1 MKGILNL
8 LSIIT
13 IGFLCVSSSN
23 FEKEINFKCMIQ
35 MKNYSGK
42 KAYVII
48 SLVDKDGNYEQ
59 TLNVQGDDPEWYH
72 EISSWWKFYGKKR
85 NNIDAIS
92 GETIG
97 GGERSINFIT
107 INESKLKLGYKLR
120 FETAVEDKNY
130 FEKDIEIDLNEI
142 NSQTKYNGNGFIRYV
157 RILEN

>member
-1 MKGILNL
+1 
-8 LSIIT
+8 
-13 IGFLCVSSSN
+13 
-23 FEKEINFKCMIQ
+23 MIQ

-157 RILEN
+157 KILEN

>member
-1 MKGILNL
+1 MNRILKLFSILIML
-8 LSIIT
+8 L
-13 IGFLCVSSSN
+13 FFSSSIKVM
-23 FEKEINFKCMIQ
+23 EEVKYKCMIQ

-42 KAYVII
+42 KAYIII
-48 SLVDKDGNYEQ
+48 SLIDNDGNYVK

-72 EISSWWKFYGKKR
+72 EITSWWKFYGKKR

-97 GGERSINFIT
+97 GGERSINVIAIEKSK
-107 INESKLKLGYKLR
+107 INSNYKIR

-130 FEKDIEIDLNEI
+130 FEKDIEINLSEI

-157 RILEN
+157 RIL